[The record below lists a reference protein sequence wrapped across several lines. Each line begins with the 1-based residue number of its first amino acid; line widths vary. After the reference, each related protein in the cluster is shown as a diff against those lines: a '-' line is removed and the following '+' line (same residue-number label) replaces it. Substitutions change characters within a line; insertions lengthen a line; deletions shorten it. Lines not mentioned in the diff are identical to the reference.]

1 MSTSSS
7 WDAALRAELVA
18 AARRQ
23 QRRRRQRPRRAAA
36 GTAVLVAVAVT
47 ALALRPDEATA
58 EILVERT
65 EDRIVITLLEL
76 QEDPHEAEAELR
88 AAGFDVAIELVP
100 AGPSAVGRFV
110 GTTDSGDLPA
120 ELVPAPGSGTS
131 FTTFSLPLDWDG
143 ALRLHVGRPA
153 RPGEAYLG
161 FSDALAPG
169 EPLACL
175 PLPGASA
182 ATAAT
187 AVAGRAV
194 DVDFRRFDAPSAP
207 PLRPEELRGPFATWP
222 VLRADAIAP
231 GQVIVW
237 LLPPGTSSPMP
248 TPGDAM
254 TCDP

>member
-1 MSTSSS
+1 MSASSS
-7 WDAALRAELVA
+7 WDDALRAELVA

-23 QRRRRQRPRRAAA
+23 QRRRRQRPRRAAL
-36 GTAVLVAVAVT
+36 GTVAAVLVAVT
-47 ALALRPDEATA
+47 ALALRPGEATA

-65 EDRIVITLLEL
+65 EDRIVVTLLEL

-110 GTTDSGDLPA
+110 GTTDSGGLPT

-131 FTTFSLPLDWDG
+131 FTTFSLPVDWDG
-143 ALRLHVGRPA
+143 ALRLQVGRPA

-182 ATAAT
+182 AE
-187 AVAGRAV
+187 AVAEVADRPVA
-194 DVDFRRFDAPSAP
+194 VDFRRFDAPSTPA
-207 PLRPEELRGPFATWP
+207 LGPEELRGPYATWP

-237 LLPPGTSSPMP
+237 LVPPTSTTPMP
-248 TPGDAM
+248 TPGDPM